1 MAHMQLSKLIL
12 LVLSINVFQKS
23 LETHDLVLPWKWRSG
38 THQKEMKIGAKK
50 GGKYIFSIWVII
62 FCSVAPTIK

>member
-23 LETHDLVLPWKWRSG
+23 LETHDRVLPWKWRSG
-38 THQKEMKIGAKK
+38 THQKGTKIGAKK
-50 GGKYIFSIWVII
+50 R
-62 FCSVAPTIK
+62 